1 MDQWT
6 VGEVTEWLL
15 CFPELV
21 PSTTTQIDEEID
33 GARYFVFRLDDYLTL
48 LKDYQC

>member
-33 GARYFVFRLDDYLTL
+33 GARYFVRDIKGLISSF
-48 LKDYQC
+48 C

>member
-1 MDQWT
+1 MLNAKSIPAEKPVDQWT

-21 PSTTTQIDEEID
+21 PSTATQIDEEID
-33 GARYFVFRLDDYLTL
+33 GTRYFARD
-48 LKDYQC
+48 